1 VKLVN
6 DNQKCDKV
14 DLDFL
19 HFENPEFHIVLHLA
33 LLDWIYLIFV
43 SNFPFL
49 NVSCLILI
57 ERLELY
63 NGGKFSKCWESGYLE
78 CIDLSL
84 RVFVI
89 IG

>member
-33 LLDWIYLIFV
+33 
-43 SNFPFL
+43 
-49 NVSCLILI
+49 
-57 ERLELY
+57 
-63 NGGKFSKCWESGYLE
+63 
-78 CIDLSL
+78 
-84 RVFVI
+84 
-89 IG
+89 